1 MELPL
6 FATSLGWLIQSINV
20 RVERQE
26 NTREFRFSTI
36 DFAIL
41 ES

>member
-1 MELPL
+1 
-6 FATSLGWLIQSINV
+6 
-20 RVERQE
+20 VEKQE